1 MRLICENV
9 IDVITVLD
17 SNYVC
22 VYASQ
27 SFHQDNVDP
36 GDLTGK
42 EFLSYVHG
50 EDVEKFRRVLD
61 NVSDDYHYRR
71 VRFRFGGGGRAFWRI
86 KEATIN
92 VLIADNESQ
101 IMVVMRDITD
111 SVMHERERA
120 ALEKELQTRNS
131 ELERTL
137 VEMKEMQ
144 KGLVQSEKLASIGHL
159 VAGVAHEINNPLAF
173 VHSNLNRFDEY
184 FHEFVELSDEWNRL
198 GRLAEEGELDYREM
212 IERIRRREEKA
223 DLKSLVEDFDTLMLH
238 TRNGADR
245 IKKIVEQLRGFT
257 RLSNDNYTEADLN
270 SAVED
275 TLSIVW
281 NEIKYKAVV
290 DREYGAIPKVLC
302 NLGEIKQVFVNL
314 LVNAA
319 QAIKDKGEITVRSG
333 VKYSFVF
340 VDVVDTG
347 SGISPENLTK
357 VFDPFFTTKPV
368 GKGTG
373 LGLFV
378 STSIIQKHSGRIEV
392 ESEVGKGAKMTVM
405 LPVNIETHDENAGT
419 S

>member
-9 IDVITVLD
+9 IDMITVLD

-101 IMVVMRDITD
+101 IMVVMRDTTD

-159 VAGVAHEINNPLAF
+159 VAGVAHIIRLQRKNFDGTGEPVADPVKGKDIPLGSRILKILLDLEMKSTDHF
-173 VHSNLNRFDEY
+173 KGRDVLKKMKSMYKVYDPDLIL
-184 FHEFVELSDEWNRL
+184 VLL
-198 GRLAEEGELDYREM
+198 GG
-212 IERIRRREEKA
+212 
-223 DLKSLVEDFDTLMLH
+223 
-238 TRNGADR
+238 
-245 IKKIVEQLRGFT
+245 
-257 RLSNDNYTEADLN
+257 
-270 SAVED
+270 
-275 TLSIVW
+275 
-281 NEIKYKAVV
+281 
-290 DREYGAIPKVLC
+290 PP
-302 NLGEIKQVFVNL
+302 
-314 LVNAA
+314 
-319 QAIKDKGEITVRSG
+319 
-333 VKYSFVF
+333 
-340 VDVVDTG
+340 
-347 SGISPENLTK
+347 SPEAKRPDATVPVRRLTVGMVLLEDLVTQNGQLLLRRSATPTETICKLLNQWGNL
-357 VFDPFFTTKPV
+357 DPIVSPV
-368 GKGTG
+368 HVLLNQDG
-373 LGLFV
+373 
-378 STSIIQKHSGRIEV
+378 E
-392 ESEVGKGAKMTVM
+392 
-405 LPVNIETHDENAGT
+405 
-419 S
+419 